1 MIGLP
6 GAGKTQ
12 FIHNEIREICI
23 QDPTGPPVFLL
34 VPEQISHET
43 ERAVLGSGL
52 EASVRMRVL
61 SFRRLYQWC
70 FSQMEKSTKIPIN
83 DVHRRALVASILSK
97 MRRRVEAVSEA
108 EADNPRPNTLIKT
121 ANIERTIDGMIREL
135 LEYRLDAD
143 QIRDWA
149 TEAESFSRILA
160 AKLHELADVA
170 SEFRD
175 LIEQRFETPEDTG
188 NRVGDFLEK
197 ENSLQGTEIFLDH
210 FYGFDR
216 AQQKLMTHFI
226 QRAKR
231 TTLLLTISPARFES
245 LRDGAEP
252 DTLSSFYP
260 VEETL
265 YWIFQWLKTCPDPP
279 EVEVTTLPDVE
290 ANDFELIRFQKPELQ
305 QLVHR
310 FSVFG
315 KTRIDSSIQT
325 EETGTEQ
332 SSNDAIRFVEQS
344 SPEKEAENAIT
355 QILRWKKKH
364 GWNWNE
370 MAILCRSFEGY
381 LYTLKNNCH
390 RSEIPVFIDHLEP
403 LATHPLIRGLESMI
417 EICFRRF
424 SQESVLTLAK
434 SGFVNLNQHD
444 VSLLEAVVT
453 QLPKSTSQWF
463 QKEPWRDAPS
473 KDLFSDEDEPK
484 ELTGNFHQTRKVLTK
499 PLRVM
504 IRELEKIKQENE
516 YPVQEVLWILC
527 EVVRDYYSGD
537 GVFVEDVLK
546 QFGQCCQ
553 AIIESSGDDLLPAA
567 VMADLL
573 EDALHQVMLPQ
584 IPPTVDQLI
593 IGQAD
598 RSRLPTVKG
607 VVVLGLNDGVFPKS
621 NFENSL
627 LNDNER
633 EFIQSLDQKQ
643 EHIKPSKRLQFAR
656 ERYHALYAFSRASEE
671 LVLMRSSVNSSGQ
684 LIPPSPYWK
693 ELRKFFPHI
702 QIEQA
707 EQWRGGEFCPAYFEQ
722 GLSRASKDIWKTN
735 DIFYELSPDSSRVL
749 EILNK
754 ENHEEYRRFRNF
766 QARRNSASLNPKT
779 FSKSIGKTWR
789 TSASAIN
796 AFGKCPYKHF
806 MQKFLRPHQLK
817 PFKAS
822 AIEYGNYA
830 HAILHEMMKD
840 IIMDESIL
848 HDKAM
853 YDACFEEKRALVHH
867 RFEEKGYFAQKSV
880 AEILN
885 QFDIMLKS
893 AADALFDLLNEME
906 LSPIGTETSFGK
918 DENITGPNFVIR
930 KPDGGSTKV
939 TFRGQVDLLLQRT
952 AEPSLLLALDFKLSK
967 KSLRWQEVRI
977 GSDTQFPVYYLVL
990 KEFASSDLTIQE
1002 NSENLGTLHY
1012 NIIQKES
1019 EGTRSLNGIISE
1031 YWNDISSTDNS
1042 IRNVFDSESGKDLPE
1057 KFNKIIEQ
1065 QLTQVLSGNCAI
1077 NPLRIGKRTACN
1089 YCDFKNSCRVD
1100 YTQNKVR
1107 SFPPERNDKA
1117 FKNFFTPPES

>member
-1 MIGLP
+1 VIGLP

-70 FSQMEKSTKIPIN
+70 FSQMEKSKRMPLN

-97 MRRRVEAVSEA
+97 MRRQVENISEA
-108 EADNPRPNTLIKT
+108 ESDNPRPNTLIKT

-160 AKLHELADVA
+160 GKLHELADVA
-170 SEFRD
+170 SQFRE

-188 NRVGDFLEK
+188 NRVGEFLEK
-197 ENSLQGTEIFLDH
+197 ENSLLGTEIFLDH

-216 AQQKLMTHFI
+216 AQQKIMTHFI

-231 TTLLLTISPARFES
+231 TTLLLTISPSRFEK
-245 LRDGAEP
+245 LWDGAEP

-265 YWIFQWLKTCPDPP
+265 YWIFQWLKTCPEPP
-279 EVEVTTLPDVE
+279 KIEVTTLPDVE
-290 ANDFELIRFQKPELQ
+290 ANDFDLVRFQKPELQ

-310 FSVFG
+310 FTVFG
-315 KTRIDSSIQT
+315 KTKVDNSIQS
-325 EETGTEQ
+325 EQMGTEQ
-332 SSNDAIRFVEQS
+332 TNKNAIRFVEHS

-355 QILRWKKKH
+355 QILQWKKKH
-364 GWNWNE
+364 GWNRNE

-381 LYTLKNNCH
+381 LYTLKNSCH
-390 RSEIPVFIDHLEP
+390 RSKIPVFIDHLEP
-403 LATHPLIRGLESMI
+403 LATHPLIRGLESII
-417 EICFRRF
+417 EICFRKF

-434 SGFVNLNQHD
+434 SGFVNLEQYD

-484 ELTGNFHQTRKVLTK
+484 ELMGNFHQTRKVLTK

-504 IRELEKIKQENE
+504 IRELEKIKKENE
-516 YPVQEVLWILC
+516 YPVHEVIQILC

-553 AIIESSGDDLLPAA
+553 AIIESSAEDLLPAS

-633 EFIQSLDQKQ
+633 EFIQSLNQKQ
-643 EHIKPSKRLQFAR
+643 EHIKPSKRLQLAR
-656 ERYHALYAFSRASEE
+656 ERYHALYAFSRASKE
-671 LVLMRSSVNSSGQ
+671 LVLSRSSVNSNGQ

-693 ELRKFFPHI
+693 ELRKFFPYIKVEDADHVN
-702 QIEQA
+702 EKD
-707 EQWRGGEFCPAYFEQ
+707 FTPAYFEQ
-722 GLSRASKDIWKTN
+722 GLSQVSETIWKT
-735 DIFYELSPDSSRVL
+735 DEIFYELAPESTRVL
-749 EILNK
+749 ENL
-754 ENHEEYRRFRNF
+754 EEKYHADYRRFRNF
-766 QARRNSASLNPKT
+766 QARRNSASLNPNT
-779 FSKSIGKTWR
+779 FSKSIGKIWR
-789 TSASAIN
+789 TSASAMN
-796 AFGKCPYKHF
+796 AFGKCPYKNF
-806 MQKFLRPHQLK
+806 MQKFLRPYRLEQ
-817 PFKAS
+817 FKAS

-840 IIMDESIL
+840 IIMNESIL
-848 HDKAM
+848 HDKVL
-853 YDACFEEKRALVHH
+853 YDSCFEEKRALVHH
-867 RFEEKGYFAQKSV
+867 RFEEKGYLAQNSV

-885 QFDIMLKS
+885 QFDTMLRS
-893 AADALFDLLNEME
+893 SADALFELLNEME

-918 DENITGPNFVIR
+918 DENILGPDFNIR
-930 KPDGGSTKV
+930 KSDGDSTKV

-952 AEPSLLLALDFKLSK
+952 AEPSLLLAFDFKLSK
-967 KSLRWQEVRI
+967 KSLRWQEVSI

-990 KEFASSDLTIQE
+990 KEFASTDLTIQE
-1002 NSENLGTLHY
+1002 NAENLGALHF

-1019 EGTRSLNGIISE
+1019 DGPRSLNGIVSS
-1031 YWNDISSTDNS
+1031 YWNDISTKENS
-1042 IRNVFDSESGKDLPE
+1042 VRNVFDSDNGSDLPE
-1057 KFNKIIEQ
+1057 KFSKIIER
-1065 QLTQVLSGNCAI
+1065 QLTQVLSGNCEI
-1077 NPLRIGKRTACN
+1077 NPLRIGKNTACS
-1089 YCDFKNSCRVD
+1089 YCDFKKACRVD
-1100 YTQNKVR
+1100 YTQNRVR
-1107 SFPPERNDKA
+1107 NFPPERNDQA
-1117 FKNFFTPPES
+1117 FKNFFASQES